1 MLYHRWILVQQISYT
16 VHMAITVTPV
26 LRRSKERDNGR
37 APVWIRITA
46 NRKSRFV
53 STGVQIA
60 PEYWNDTKKAVRKTH
75 ELASAYNAKI
85 RRVRLQAEE
94 AALESSSAE
103 AVKTQITSSGGSFT
117 AYFESFIGRL
127 RDRDQYWE
135 RKKYNT
141 TLNKLQATLGN
152 QISWNDLTPA
162 ALRKLERHCRE
173 ERGNNPNT
181 TRKELSRVRR
191 VINQAVKEQ
200 LLDAGSD
207 PFQVYELPKGVA
219 TDRRRLSMENMQA
232 LQELDPPP
240 GSDLLRDRD
249 AFLLA
254 FYGGGVRFGD
264 VCRLRPGMVAE
275 GRLRYRM
282 MKTDKPVSVQ
292 LPDPAHDIV
301 ARWSNDDKTPY
312 LFPYLDAGDER
323 DPVHLRK
330 RISVWNQMVNR
341 SLKKLAAQ
349 AGIENPDDVTFHVA
363 RHSFADLARK
373 SSGDLYA
380 VSKALGHSNLKIT
393 ERYLSSFD
401 QDAVDSLTDS
411 MWNDE

>member
-1 MLYHRWILVQQISYT
+1 MS
-16 VHMAITVTPV
+16 ITVTPV
-26 LRRSKERDNGR
+26 LRKSKKRDDGR

-94 AALESSSAE
+94 AALESESAE

-117 AYFESFIGRL
+117 AYFESYISRL
-127 RDRDQYWE
+127 RKRDQYWQ
-135 RKKYNT
+135 RKKFST
-141 TLNKLQATLGN
+141 TLNKLQATLGEE
-152 QISWNDLTPA
+152 ISWSDLTPA
-162 ALRKLERHCRE
+162 SLRKLERHCLD

-191 VINQAVKEQ
+191 VVNQAVKEQ
-200 LLDAGSD
+200 LLDAGND
-207 PFQVYELPKGVA
+207 PFQVYELPKGVQ
-219 TDRRRLSMENMQA
+219 TERRRLSMEDMQA
-232 LQELDPPP
+232 LQDLDLTP

-249 AFLLA
+249 AFMFA

-264 VCRLRPGMVAE
+264 VCRLRPEMVAG

-282 MKTDKPVSVQ
+282 MKTEKPVSVR

-301 ARWSNDDKTPY
+301 ARWSNNDETPY
-312 LFPYLDAGDER
+312 LFPYLDEGDER

-330 RISVWNQMVNR
+330 RISVWNQMANR
-341 SLKKLAAQ
+341 SLKELAAK
-349 AGIENPDDVTFHVA
+349 AEIENPDDVTFHVS

-411 MWNDE
+411 MWNNE